1 MRKFRYLVV
10 GMALLVGAPVT
21 AQDNTVALV
30 LQVQGEVQVQRTGLP
45 PAAAVVGERLAAGD
59 QVMPASGGR
68 AVLIT
73 ITGATQRVTEATTV
87 SAPQGAEPSNAFTR
101 AMTTIAQAAATDAT
115 MGGRQGMIRPIPGQ
129 TKIIAPR
136 NALTVQSE
144 RPTFTWTASPGKTY
158 DVMVRKVE
166 GGRPI
171 IFEVGSDTTWTL
183 PDSEEALESGATYAW
198 TVFVGG
204 RNGGRPQPQQEFRII
219 DFDESLELT
228 QFMDEI
234 TAFGLD
240 PMSDGLFLTV
250 IALRDLDLF
259 YDAGEAINGIEQQ
272 GSMDADLYMLKGE
285 ILATLGR
292 EDQARDAFDAADR
305 LKRAN

>member
-1 MRKFRYLVV
+1 MRKFRYLMV
-10 GMALLVGAPVT
+10 GLALLVGAPVT
-21 AQDNTVALV
+21 AQDNPVALV
-30 LQVQGEVQVQRTGLP
+30 LQVQGEVQVRRGGDAP
-45 PAAAVVGERLAAGD
+45 SPAVVGERLQAGD
-59 QVMPASGGR
+59 EVVPASGAR

-87 SAPQGAEPSNAFTR
+87 SAPQGAEPSNAFAR

-115 MGGRQGMIRPIPGQ
+115 MAGRQGMIRPIPGQ
-129 TKIIAPR
+129 TKIVGPR
-136 NALTVQSE
+136 NALTVRSE
-144 RPTFTWTASPGKTY
+144 RPSFTWTASEGKTY
-158 DVMVRKVE
+158 DLMLRKVE
-166 GGRPI
+166 GGRPM
-171 IFEVGSDTTWTL
+171 IFEVGTDTTWTL

-204 RNGGRPQPQQEFRII
+204 RNGGRPVTQQEFRII

-250 IALRDLDLF
+250 IALREMDLF
-259 YDAGEAINGIEQQ
+259 YDAGEAISGIEEL
-272 GSMDADLYMLKGE
+272 GTMDADLFMLKGE

-292 EDQARDAFDAADR
+292 EAEARLAFDQADQ
-305 LKRAN
+305 LKRSN